1 MSWLQALA
9 ARLIEI
15 GLSAPSAALW
25 AVLGSVGTLI
35 LLGICAAAC
44 LERGAVHVERRP
56 RGATRN
62 LGSKVE

>member
-1 MSWLQALA
+1 MSWTQAVA
-9 ARLIEI
+9 AWLTEI

-44 LERGAVHVERRP
+44 LERGTVHVERQP